1 MPAQTPEQVHP
12 LFEQAFNDGDLDAL
26 MELFEPDAVFVAQ
39 PGQVVSGHDQ
49 IREGLTAFLATG
61 GTMRISHIATVAGPD
76 TALVYQRWVLE
87 GNGPDGQPL
96 NMGGLISDVVR
107 RGDDNNWRFII
118 DNAFAGAM
126 IGEG

>member
-1 MPAQTPEQVHP
+1 MPAQTPDRVHP
-12 LFEQAFNDGDLDAL
+12 LFEEAFNAGDLDAML
-26 MELFEPDAVFVAQ
+26 ELFEPDAVFVAQ
-39 PGQVVSGHDQ
+39 PGQVLTGPDQ
-49 IREGLTAFLATG
+49 IREGLNGFLATG
-61 GTMRISHIATVAGPD
+61 GKMRITPIDSVVGPD

-107 RGDDNNWRFII
+107 RGDDGNWRFVI